1 MASLITP
8 NRFIELKAKVKAECQ
23 RRQYVGSVASYGGI
37 DYDYSISPTSG
48 GKIVREHYDKN
59 ADPLNAIIGNF
70 SSKSSVIKEQDI
82 ADMEAS
88 VTNLAAINA
97 TASNSGC
104 ASSCTGL
111 CQGGCATSCTGCSG
125 SCSGDCSGN
134 CGGSCGGCS
143 GCSGSCGTSCSNNCS
158 GSCNGCSGS
167 CGAACSHSCTNTCSG
182 GCKGG
187 CSPLHD

>member
-8 NRFIELKAKVKAECQ
+8 NRFIELKAKVKTECQ
-23 RRQYVGSVASYGGI
+23 RRQYVGSVASYGGT

-48 GKIVREHYDKN
+48 GKIIREHYDKN
-59 ADPLNAIIGNF
+59 ADPLNAITGNF

-88 VTNLAAINA
+88 VTNLATIDA

-104 ASSCTGL
+104 AASCTGL
-111 CQGGCATSCTGCSG
+111 CQGSCTTGCSGCSG
-125 SCSGDCSGN
+125 SCSGSCSGN
-134 CGGSCGGCS
+134 CSGSCSGCSGRCTGGCS
-143 GCSGSCGTSCSNNCS
+143 GCSGSCT
-158 GSCNGCSGS
+158 GSCKNS
-167 CGAACSHSCTNTCSG
+167 CSG
-182 GCKGG
+182 GCYLACTASCADNCVGN

>member
-23 RRQYVGSVASYGGI
+23 RRQYVGSVASYGGT
-37 DYDYSISPTSG
+37 DYDYSISPASG
-48 GKIVREHYDKN
+48 VKIVREHYDKN
-59 ADPLNAIIGNF
+59 ADPLNAITGSF
-70 SSKSSVIKEQDI
+70 SSKPSVIKEQDI

-88 VTNLAAINA
+88 VTNLATIDA

-111 CQGGCATSCTGCSG
+111 CQGGCTTGCSGCSG
-125 SCSGDCSGN
+125 SCSGSCS
-134 CGGSCGGCS
+134 GGCS

-167 CGAACSHSCTNTCSG
+167 CGGACSHSCTNTCSG

>member
-23 RRQYVGSVASYGGI
+23 RRQYVGSVASYAGT

-59 ADPLNAIIGNF
+59 ADPLNAITGNF
-70 SSKSSVIKEQDI
+70 SSKSSVIKEQAI

-88 VTNLAAINA
+88 VTNLATIDA

-104 ASSCTGL
+104 AASCTGL
-111 CQGGCATSCTGCSG
+111 CQGSCTT
-125 SCSGDCSGN
+125 
-134 CGGSCGGCS
+134 GCS
-143 GCSGSCGTSCSNNCS
+143 GCSGSCSGSCDGCSGCGSGCSGCSGCGSGCANSCS
-158 GSCNGCSGS
+158 GSCRGS
-167 CGAACSHSCTNTCSG
+167 CSG
-182 GCKGG
+182 GCNTTCTASCAGDCFGG